1 MRLDGKR
8 FLKGGD
14 GLLPFSP
21 PVLQASFDVAAQGSI
36 SEASDFISPNTLE
49 SLSDTARTT
58 LGTNSDVMP
67 TLTSRELLAAL
78 SQAIYEIHRDD
89 LSTRDHDFLAL
100 RAGLQISGVRIISS
114 DGTTGLTPI
123 RLSNVR
129 LPFSLRLIGCAIEA
143 PLALNNCDLVTLDL
157 SGSAM
162 VGLDA
167 TFLKASG
174 SVRLRRSY
182 IIAPADFGGARI
194 HGYFDAADAVMKPLG
209 KCPPAQSFDSDRGM
223 LNLSQATIDNE
234 IRLDRA
240 TIWGGL
246 AMRGLTTRRSIFLDE
261 AIILSPL
268 AVLEAMAVRLIK
280 TTGRYPYGKHI
291 HWTRRLGRL
300 ADVPSLPKPENY
312 VEKRVGRARE
322 AAAFGLD
329 DLIDSR
335 SPGWKKTALWGL
347 LTDNVRARTSAIRAD
362 GCQVAGNFL
371 GTALTC
377 HGRLRLKYANISGTL
392 RLEGSRLR
400 SVEAIRR
407 LFDDISN
414 DFALGIKKESTADPT
429 GDKLTE
435 VAAFRVESYRKTVSE
450 TEFDRDTLAVRSDF
464 FFLDIRE
471 STIEGTVRIGGNDVI
486 SDVYRT
492 RVDGVLGATRATVG
506 GDFTLKKVDFSLSMR
521 ISGPP
526 SNNATTHDD
535 LVRTGKRFSVELR
548 DAKIAGS
555 LEFDGSTGLHGINA
569 ESTEIANDFALFTEL
584 KSANTS
590 KGVEIVGVAKDCV
603 GRVKLIGSQIGGD
616 CRLIFDK
623 GNGPGL
629 QLQGATVGG
638 VLNIAA
644 VPIEGSVIH
653 LDPAIFDED
662 ARLSEDN
669 WNDAEQAAAA
679 KDAGLPTRWQEHIDR
694 LNKLPA
700 INLRNARAAVFA
712 HMPAAWP
719 KLGKLELAGFH
730 YARTDDIGPLVP
742 HPYKTERKR
751 KWSWQILRASPLF
764 LVAFALCVSRDI
776 DGPWLTPLRQDTNAS
791 SHWLAILMVI
801 AGIHGALP
809 FLWPPYRAQ
818 SEPMAIPYL
827 KLQRLERNRFRSGE
841 SIRSIFELLIPDL
854 GRIWMEATCLGPQ
867 TWAKK
872 REPRGNVAHSLET
885 YVMAAR
891 ALRESGRMLSGNL
904 VERRRLQVRT
914 GQLSWRLHFV
924 TKASFTLVDWLTQY
938 GFSYVKL
945 AYTSATL
952 VLIAAMIAVEAVAAG
967 ALVPDR
973 TGEAYRM
980 TMPSKPGEIVAIE
993 DHNKKPC
1000 LRIDRSSQESQDK
1013 SKNRPRRSIT
1023 ECEPFPSIS
1032 YGLDVVVPGID
1043 LAEVGRWKFD
1053 EHNRVTRKPDAQKA
1067 PPPLFG
1073 VFRYQDVF
1081 VVLHLL
1087 GLGLFG
1093 LFLLGITSWVTTLLS
1108 RFDD

>member
-1 MRLDGKR
+1 M
-8 FLKGGD
+8 
-14 GLLPFSP
+14 
-21 PVLQASFDVAAQGSI
+21 AAV
-36 SEASDFISPNTLE
+36 PN
-49 SLSDTARTT
+49 
-58 LGTNSDVMP
+58 
-67 TLTSRELLAAL
+67 
-78 SQAIYEIHRDD
+78 
-89 LSTRDHDFLAL
+89 
-100 RAGLQISGVRIISS
+100 
-114 DGTTGLTPI
+114 
-123 RLSNVR
+123 
-129 LPFSLRLIGCAIEA
+129 
-143 PLALNNCDLVTLDL
+143 
-157 SGSAM
+157 
-162 VGLDA
+162 
-167 TFLKASG
+167 
-174 SVRLRRSY
+174 
-182 IIAPADFGGARI
+182 
-194 HGYFDAADAVMKPLG
+194 
-209 KCPPAQSFDSDRGM
+209 
-223 LNLSQATIDNE
+223 
-234 IRLDRA
+234 
-240 TIWGGL
+240 
-246 AMRGLTTRRSIFLDE
+246 
-261 AIILSPL
+261 
-268 AVLEAMAVRLIK
+268 
-280 TTGRYPYGKHI
+280 
-291 HWTRRLGRL
+291 
-300 ADVPSLPKPENY
+300 LPKPENY
-312 VEKRVGRARE
+312 VQGRVKRATD

-329 DLIDSR
+329 ALIKSR
-335 SPGWKKTALWGL
+335 SPGWTKTALWGL

-392 RLEGSRLR
+392 RLEGARLR

-407 LFDDISN
+407 LFDDISKGYSLDIN
-414 DFALGIKKESTADPT
+414 KNSVATQTDDP
-429 GDKLTE
+429 LTE
-435 VAAFRVESYRKTVSE
+435 IAAFRVETYEKTVSKE
-450 TEFDRDTLAVRSDF
+450 EFDRDTLAVRSDY

-486 SDVYRT
+486 SPEYRT
-492 RVDGVLGATRATVG
+492 QVDGVLGATRTTIG

-521 ISGPP
+521 ISDST
-526 SNNATTHDD
+526 SNNATAHDD

-584 KSANTS
+584 KSADTPNS
-590 KGVEIVGVAKDCV
+590 VEIVGVAKDCV

-616 CRLIFDK
+616 CRLIFHERV
-623 GNGPGL
+623 GPGL

-644 VPIEGSVIH
+644 VPINPIKGSVIG
-653 LDPAIFDED
+653 LDPAKFDKNV
-662 ARLSEDN
+662 RLSEGR
-669 WNDAEQAAAA
+669 WKTAERAAAA
-679 KDAGLPTRWQEHIDR
+679 NDTGLRTPWQKHIDR
-694 LNKLPA
+694 LNKLPG

-742 HPYKTERKR
+742 HPYKIERKL

-764 LVAFALCVSRDI
+764 LVAFALYVSRNI
-776 DGPWLTPLRQDTNAS
+776 DGPWLMPLRQDPNAS
-791 SHWLAILMVI
+791 SLWLAILMLI

-809 FLWPPYRAQ
+809 FLWPPYHAQ

-827 KLQRLERNRFRSGE
+827 KLQRLERNRFRSAE
-841 SIRSIFELLIPDL
+841 SIQSIFQRFITLL
-854 GRIWMEATCLGPQ
+854 GRFWMEATCIGPR
-867 TWAKK
+867 TWEHK
-872 REPRGNVAHSLET
+872 RKPRGHVVHSLET

-891 ALRESGRMLSGNL
+891 ALRESGRTLSGNL

-924 TKASFTLVDWLTQY
+924 TKASFNLVDQLTQY

-973 TGEAYRM
+973 TAEAYRM
-980 TMPSKPGEIVAIE
+980 TMPSKPAQIVDIE
-993 DHNKKPC
+993 DHNKRAC
-1000 LRIDRSSQESQDK
+1000 LNTAAPVTFQTGSKKEFSPSS
-1013 SKNRPRRSIT
+1013 T

-1043 LAEVGRWKFD
+1043 LAEVGRWRFD
-1053 EHNRVTRKPDAQKA
+1053 EHKTDPGIPDAQKIA
-1067 PPPLFG
+1067 PPPFFG

-1081 VVLHLL
+1081 VLLHML
-1087 GLGLFG
+1087 GLLMFG

-1108 RFDD
+1108 RSHD